1 MDVCNLSV
9 KDNFVMLLGVKALP
23 MNHQP
28 DVTLAGIIILP
39 IIELNETAK
48 SFPINPGGASY
59 IRGRDVTASDIAD
72 KVLEHIRLRG
82 PSAAKLIA
90 DALGVDRSVVNH
102 ALYGPL
108 RGKVRQAK
116 DYSWSLAGTAPPVRG
131 GAEGLSTNPHESL
144 FRYYLDCLSQD
155 DDSGVRTFADSKYDL
170 DYVEL
175 GGWPFDVA
183 QPDLGAEPLRK
194 LIGRQRR
201 EARKKA
207 LWLGYPAL
215 VRRAR
220 SRKGW
225 EGAFL
230 EPLLIWP
237 QDTEADD
244 LAFLPEPMINT
255 RALESLVASENVLE
269 EAAHLADELGL
280 DSSDPPPL
288 DELAARLR
296 DLRPEWDWKEA
307 LAPAP
312 FRAFGELRQIAET
325 GIYNAAVV
333 VLTDRSR
340 FTVGLERELT
350 DLRTVSDAAIAGSSL
365 GILLGAPGAST
376 PIEGPLLEPAP
387 LNAEQRTAVRQAL
400 TEPLTVITGPPGTG
414 KSQVVTA
421 ILVNAAWRGL
431 RVLFASKNNKAVDVV
446 MERMNALS
454 PRPIMLRLGTR
465 ALQEQLAQ
473 HITAILSARPT
484 EEDRRAYDSVLI
496 KLRIEGE
503 ALDRLTNQTSELI
516 RLRNR
521 VDKLERA
528 AEGARGILPSATFR
542 NAERL
547 SISDAEVRL
556 ADLREA
562 LRRASREEAPFLEQ
576 LFWTFLKGPRQRR
589 LIAAA
594 HELQATLKPLG
605 FQSAKGADLHQELV
619 GGSEFINALKA
630 ASAYQSAL
638 KELSNTPD
646 TGTLAAQIG
655 NQTRVLAEI
664 SGEAW
669 SSWTALLPERLN
681 ERDRTALGDYAAIL
695 RTISKADEEGGT
707 IASQVWGRY
716 YGLAAKTTKA
726 LPCWAVTSL
735 SARGRVPFT
744 AGEFDLVVIDEASQ
758 CDIASALPLLFRA
771 KRSVVLGDPQQLRHI
786 SRLSEHRDQALMVK
800 HNLLDEPGPS
810 WGYRANG
817 LFDLA
822 AARAKSESI
831 VVLRDHHRSHADIIN
846 FSNSFFYG
854 GRLRVA
860 TDYRRLKR
868 PDGPAVRWV
877 NVKGSVVRPPTGG
890 AVNQAEAIAV
900 VEELRQIAITQRFA
914 GEMGVVTPFRAQ
926 ANLIEELIARDD
938 TLAPILALRNFISE
952 TAHKFQGDERDLILF
967 SPVVSRGTPVGAT
980 GFLKSQGNLFNVG
993 ITRARGALVVVG
1005 DFAACAACDVQY
1017 LSAFARY
1024 VAEHDRA
1031 SLAAAHA
1038 WPKDSGRDYPAVA
1051 RPELVSDWEKVFYAA
1066 LVNAGLRPIP
1076 QFDIDQ
1082 YILDFALIRP
1092 NGRRLNIEID
1102 GERYHRDWDGELVR
1116 RDQLRNLRLIEM
1128 GWDVMRLWVY
1138 EVRDSLPDCVSR
1150 VARWAKVADAL
1161 PDIVSETPSPVPV

>member
-1 MDVCNLSV
+1 M
-9 KDNFVMLLGVKALP
+9 A
-23 MNHQP
+23 
-28 DVTLAGIIILP
+28 
-39 IIELNETAK
+39 
-48 SFPINPGGASY
+48 
-59 IRGRDVTASDIAD
+59 ASDISN
-72 KVLEHIRLRG
+72 KVLEYIRQRG
-82 PSAAKLIA
+82 RSKAKQIA
-90 DALGVDRSVVNH
+90 DSLGVDRADVNT

-108 RGKVRQAK
+108 RGKVRQTN
-116 DYSWSLAGTAPPVRG
+116 DYSWSLAEAAPAARGTAG
-131 GAEGLSTNPHESL
+131 STPTNSHESL
-144 FRYYLDCLSQD
+144 FGYYLDCLSQD

-175 GGWPFDVA
+175 EGWPFDVD
-183 QPDLGAEPLRK
+183 QPNLGAEPLRK

-237 QDTEADD
+237 QDTEAEG

-269 EAAHLADELGL
+269 EAAHLAEELGL
-280 DSSDPPPL
+280 DFSDSPPL
-288 DELAARLR
+288 DELVARLR

-307 LAPAP
+307 LAPDP
-312 FRAFGELRQIAET
+312 FQAFGELRQITET

-333 VLTDRSR
+333 VITDRSR

-350 DLRTVSDAAIAGSSL
+350 DLRTVSDSAIAGSSL
-365 GILLGAPGAST
+365 GTLLGQPGASI

-387 LNAEQRTAVRQAL
+387 LNAEQQVAVRQAL

-421 ILVNAAWRGL
+421 ILVNAAWRSL
-431 RVLFASKNNKAVDVV
+431 RVLFASRNNKAVDVV

-454 PRPIMLRLGTR
+454 PRPIILRLGTR

-484 EEDRRAYDSVLI
+484 QEDRHAYDSILL
-496 KLRIEGE
+496 KLRIAGE
-503 ALDRLTNQTSELI
+503 TLDHLTNQTSELI
-516 RLRNR
+516 GLRNR

-528 AEGARGILPSATFR
+528 AEDARRFLPGATFR
-542 NAERL
+542 DANRL
-547 SISDAEVRL
+547 SISDAEARL
-556 ADLREA
+556 AALQGA
-562 LRRASREEAPFLEQ
+562 LRRSNREQVTFLEQ
-576 LFWTFLKGPRQRR
+576 LFWTFLTGSRQRR
-589 LIAAA
+589 LITMASNFQAA
-594 HELQATLKPLG
+594 LTPLG
-605 FQSAKGADLHQELV
+605 FQGARDADPHQLLA
-619 GGSEFINALKA
+619 GGSEFINALKS

-638 KELSNTPD
+638 KELSNKPD
-646 TGTLAAQIG
+646 TGALAAQIA
-655 NQTRVLAEI
+655 NQTRALAEI
-664 SGEAW
+664 SSEAW
-669 SSWTALLPERLN
+669 SRWTTLLPERLN
-681 ERDRTALGDYAAIL
+681 EQDRAALGDYAAIL

-707 IASQVWGRY
+707 IASQVWRRY
-716 YGLAAKTTKA
+716 YDLAAKTTKA

-771 KRSVVLGDPQQLRHI
+771 KRAVVLGDTQQLRHI

-800 HNLLDEPGPS
+800 HNLLNEPGPS

-817 LFDLA
+817 LYDLA

-831 VVLRDHHRSHADIIN
+831 VALRDHHRSHADIIN

-868 PDGPAVRWV
+868 PEGPAIRWV
-877 NVKGSVVRPPTGG
+877 NVKGNVVRPPTGG
-890 AVNQAEAIAV
+890 AINQTEAAAV
-900 VEELRQIAITQRFA
+900 VEELRRIAITQRFA
-914 GEMGVVTPFRAQ
+914 GEIGVVTPFRAQ
-926 ANLIEELIARDD
+926 ANLIEELITQDD
-938 TLAPILALRNFISE
+938 ALAPVLASRNFISE

-967 SPVVSRGTPVGAT
+967 SPVVSHGTPVGAI

-1005 DFAACAACDVQY
+1005 DAAACAASDVEY
-1017 LSAFARY
+1017 LSKFARY
-1024 VAEHDRA
+1024 VADHEKA
-1031 SLAAAHA
+1031 TVQAATHP
-1038 WPKDSGRDYPAVA
+1038 WPKESGRDYPAVA
-1051 RPELVSDWEKVFYAA
+1051 RPELVSDWEKVFYSA
-1066 LVNAGLRPIP
+1066 LVDAGLRPIP

-1082 YILDFALIRP
+1082 YILDFALVRP
-1092 NGRRLNIEID
+1092 NGRRLDIEID
-1102 GERYHRDWDGELVR
+1102 GERYHRDWNGELVR

-1138 EVRDSLPDCVSR
+1138 EVRDSLPDCISR
-1150 VARWAKVADAL
+1150 VARWAKAADAL
-1161 PDIVSETPSPVPV
+1161 PDIVSETPSPI